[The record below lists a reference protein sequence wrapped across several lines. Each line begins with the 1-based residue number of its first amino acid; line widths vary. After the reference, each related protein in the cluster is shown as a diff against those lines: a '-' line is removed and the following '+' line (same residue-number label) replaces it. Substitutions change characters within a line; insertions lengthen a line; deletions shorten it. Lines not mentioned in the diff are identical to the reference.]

1 MVAKKQPVKKTTAK
15 KAAPKKTVAA
25 KAPTKKPVVKKTVAK
40 KTAVKKTAKPAAMQ
54 SFRIYKDSKTFNRVQ
69 FTRQTIYWTLFLA
82 VIMITQLWILK
93 IQLDIADLTNA
104 ILSAQF

>member
-1 MVAKKQPVKKTTAK
+1 MVAKKQPVKKTSVK

-25 KAPTKKPVVKKTVAK
+25 KAPAKKPVVKKTVAK
-40 KTAVKKTAKPAAMQ
+40 KVTVKKTKKPEKMQ
-54 SFRIYKDSKTFNRVQ
+54 SFRVYKDTSTFNKVS

-82 VIMITQLWILK
+82 VIMVTQLWILK

-104 ILSAQF
+104 ILSTQL